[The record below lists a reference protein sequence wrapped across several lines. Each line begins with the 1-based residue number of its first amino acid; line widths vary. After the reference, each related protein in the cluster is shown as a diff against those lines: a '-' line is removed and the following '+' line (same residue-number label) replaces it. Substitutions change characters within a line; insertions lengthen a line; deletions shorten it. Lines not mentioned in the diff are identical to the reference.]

1 MEVLWILGT
10 EQRKETNLPCELK
23 EDIRVFLQS
32 RRQETFATKLILPV
46 SDY

>member
-10 EQRKETNLPCELK
+10 ENRKETDLPCELK
-23 EDIRVFLQS
+23 EYIEYFCNLEDRKFS
-32 RRQETFATKLILPV
+32 TKLILPV